1 MAKRTQ
7 KWDILKFFLM
17 FTVVLGHF
25 VDYHSEQ
32 SHVMRSVFLI
42 IYSFHMP
49 LFIFVSGLFSK
60 KMVNEK
66 RWDKMLGYLT
76 LHFFTKVIIFLYEV
90 IFKQETDFRVF
101 GETGLAWFMFA
112 IFVFAV
118 ITVGAKRYKPQYVF
132 IVSILLSLLA
142 GYDKEVG
149 ADFVVSRILVFYPY
163 YFAGYCLDPKKL
175 EKFSHGKLKKLAAFL
190 ILAALCVVVF
200 AVPEVYT
207 VRPMFTAQHPY
218 ESLDGGESF
227 GFLIRLACYAASS
240 IMCLCIVVLTP
251 DKIGKG
257 FIARCGQNTLSV
269 YIFHYIIKML
279 LYNVLDG
286 REIFRGYNGWWLVL
300 ISLALT
306 LLLGNKYLNKI
317 ITLVS
322 NLPQTARKKEQEIET
337 KIMSSANK

>member
-25 VDYHSEQ
+25 IDYHTAQ
-32 SHVMRSVFLI
+32 SQIMQNVFLI

-66 RWDKMLGYLT
+66 RWDKMLGYLA

-112 IFVFAV
+112 IFIFAV
-118 ITVGAKRYKPQYVF
+118 ITVGTKRYKPQYVF

-142 GYDKEVG
+142 GYDNEVG
-149 ADFVVSRILVFYPY
+149 ADLVISRIFVFYPY

-175 EKFSHGKLKKLAAFL
+175 ERFSRGKLKKLAAFL
-190 ILAALCVVVF
+190 ILAALCAVVF
-200 AVPEVYT
+200 AVPEVYV

-218 ESLDGGESF
+218 ESLGDLESF

-240 IMCLCIVVLTP
+240 IMCLCFIVLTP
-251 DKIGKG
+251 DRIGKG

-286 REIFRGYNGWWLVL
+286 REIFSGYNGWWLVL
-300 ISLALT
+300 ISVALT
-306 LLLGNKYLNKI
+306 ILLGNKYLNKVV
-317 ITLVS
+317 TLVS
-322 NLPQTARKKEQEIET
+322 ELPQTARKKEQETET